1 MLGED
6 DQVAQPLP
14 DPNVIGLVLE
24 EGLGA
29 GGRHLGQRGHR
40 VSTGPGH
47 RERSLGCVGGED
59 LDLELS
65 TGGPDALEEKHADRV
80 GLLAGGTTR
89 HPHTDRPAGPCGGDQ
104 RGNHLPVE
112 LLPGVGVAEKAGHG
126 DHQIAVQRPQFL
138 GLGIDDR
145 DVVGEALDAPQ
156 PLPAGDAA
164 AQHRLPVATIVA
176 AEPLAQHGQTHREV
190 QVVRGRPAFR
200 PACGRLLR
208 VAHEAQQRGRHRTR
222 RQNPVDHAR
231 GDGAARHR
239 GVLGRGR
246 ILRQH
251 GPHLLLHG
259 LDADGGV
266 ASGTGQDD
274 GDGALALILGQ
285 GPEEHIDRPVKARW
299 LATRGRIQ
307 HTAADGEGSVGG
319 NHEDP
324 AGNDPRRLGDLDRW
338 QGGVGRQNGGHV
350 AGGRSVQVQDD
361 DERHPDVRRHSI
373 EELAERP
380 NTARGRPDGDDRK
393 SVAGAAYRWPSFLRH
408 RLPRPPIGYLF
419 DSSTRLASWLAQ
431 AAKSRPAMRL
441 RPSKSASPK

>member
-1 MLGED
+1 M
-6 DQVAQPLP
+6 
-14 DPNVIGLVLE
+14 
-24 EGLGA
+24 
-29 GGRHLGQRGHR
+29 
-40 VSTGPGH
+40 
-47 RERSLGCVGGED
+47 
-59 LDLELS
+59 
-65 TGGPDALEEKHADRV
+65 
-80 GLLAGGTTR
+80 
-89 HPHTDRPAGPCGGDQ
+89 
-104 RGNHLPVE
+104 
-112 LLPGVGVAEKAGHG
+112 
-126 DHQIAVQRPQFL
+126 
-138 GLGIDDR
+138 
-145 DVVGEALDAPQ
+145 
-156 PLPAGDAA
+156 
-164 AQHRLPVATIVA
+164 
-176 AEPLAQHGQTHREV
+176 
-190 QVVRGRPAFR
+190 
-200 PACGRLLR
+200 R
-208 VAHEAQQRGRHRTR
+208 VAREAQQRGRHRTR

-319 NHEDP
+319 NHEDA

-350 AGGRSVQVQDD
+350 AGGRGVQVQDD

-380 NTARGRPDGDDRK
+380 NPACGRPDGDDRK

-408 RLPRPPIGYLF
+408 RLPRPLLLATRDTVEVTLEQRVLRIHGGAEVPLPEGLAPLYLEYQPGDYERAF
-419 DSSTRLASWLAQ
+419 TLSDAVDPAGIEARVRAGVLHLKLPKAGP
-431 AAKSRPAMRL
+431 AKQQRIEVRAD
-441 RPSKSASPK
+441 